1 MNAMDASRRSFLKRG
16 TKATAALMAGVWA
29 AGTSAT
35 ASAAMDG
42 MRFGL
47 VTYLWGRDWTLP
59 TLIRNCQRTGTMGVE
74 LRVEHDHQ
82 VDPSLSA
89 SRRAEVFHQF
99 QNSPV
104 ELVGFGTNAA
114 FHHPDEAQL
123 RAAIEQAKAYVVLSH
138 DCGGSGVKVKPDA
151 LPDGVPE
158 EQTIEQIG
166 TSLNELARFAA
177 NYGQEIRVEVHGSDT
192 QRLPI
197 IERIFDV
204 ADHPN
209 VGVCWN
215 CNGTDLEGQGL
226 EHNFGLVR
234 NRLAETT
241 HVREFNV
248 GDYPYPQLF
257 DLLTGINYDGWILME
272 ARTEPDNRVRAL
284 EAQRILFEQL
294 VANARGG

>member
-1 MNAMDASRRSFLKRG
+1 MDSFDASRRSFLKHG
-16 TKATAALMAGVWA
+16 TAAAAALMAGAWA
-29 AGTSAT
+29 PGGAR
-35 ASAAMDG
+35 AAAAADE

-47 VTYLWGRDWTLP
+47 VTYLWGRDWSLP
-59 TLIRNCQRTGTMGVE
+59 TLIRNCQRTGAMGVE
-74 LRVEHDHQ
+74 LRVEHAHG
-82 VDPSLSA
+82 VGPSLSE

-99 QNSPV
+99 ESSPV

-114 FHHPDEAQL
+114 FHHPDEAQV
-123 RAAIEQAKAYVVLSH
+123 RAAIEQAKEYVVLSH
-138 DCGGSGVKVKPDA
+138 DCGGSGVKVKPNA

-166 TSLNELARFAA
+166 TSLNELARFGAD
-177 NYGQEIRVEVHGSDT
+177 YGQEIRVEVHGSDT

-197 IERIFDV
+197 MERIFRV

-215 CNGTDLEGQGL
+215 CNDEDLAGQGL

-234 NRLAETT
+234 GRLSETI

-248 GDYPYPQLF
+248 GDYPYPRLF
-257 DLLTGINYDGWILME
+257 DLLAGINYDGWILME
-272 ARTEPDNRVRAL
+272 ARTEPDDRVRAL
-284 EAQRILFEQL
+284 EEQRILFDQMLAE
-294 VANARGG
+294 ARS

>member
-1 MNAMDASRRSFLKRG
+1 MDSFDPSRRSFLKQG
-16 TKATAALMAGVWA
+16 TAAAAALMAGAWAPGGSPAWA
-29 AGTSAT
+29 AA
-35 ASAAMDG
+35 DE

-47 VTYLWGRDWTLP
+47 VTYLWGRDWSLP
-59 TLIRNCQRTGTMGVE
+59 TLIRNCQRTGAMGVE
-74 LRVEHDHQ
+74 LRVEHAHG
-82 VDPSLSA
+82 VGPGLSE

-99 QNSPV
+99 ESSPV

-114 FHHPDEAQL
+114 FHYTDEAQVQE
-123 RAAIEQAKAYVVLSH
+123 AIDQAKEYVVLSH
-138 DCGGSGVKVKPDA
+138 DCGGSGVKVKPNA

-177 NYGQEIRVEVHGSDT
+177 DYGQEIRVEVHGSET

-197 IERIFDV
+197 MERIFRV

-215 CNGTDLEGQGL
+215 CNSEDLEGQGL

-234 NRLAETT
+234 NRLSETT

-248 GDYPYPQLF
+248 GDYPYPELF
-257 DLLTGINYDGWILME
+257 DLLAGVNYNGWILME
-272 ARTEPDNRVRAL
+272 ARTEPDDRVRAL
-284 EAQRILFEQL
+284 TEQRLLFEQM
-294 VANARGG
+294 VMEARG

>member
-1 MNAMDASRRSFLKRG
+1 MDSFDASRRSFLKHG
-16 TKATAALMAGVWA
+16 TAAAAALMAGAWA
-29 AGTSAT
+29 PG
-35 ASAAMDG
+35 ASRAAAAADE

-47 VTYLWGRDWTLP
+47 VTYLWGRDWSLP
-59 TLIRNCQRTGTMGVE
+59 TLIRNCQRTGATGVE
-74 LRVEHDHQ
+74 LRVEHAHG
-82 VDPSLSA
+82 VGPSLSE

-99 QNSPV
+99 ESSPV

-114 FHHPDEAQL
+114 FHHPDEAQVQ
-123 RAAIEQAKAYVVLSH
+123 AAIEQAKEYVVLSH
-138 DCGGSGVKVKPDA
+138 DCGGSGVKVKPNA

-166 TSLNELARFAA
+166 TSLNELARFGAD
-177 NYGQEIRVEVHGSDT
+177 YGQEIRVEVHGSET

-197 IERIFDV
+197 MERIFRV

-215 CNGTDLEGQGL
+215 CNDEDLGGQGL

-234 NRLAETT
+234 GRLSETT

-248 GDYPYPQLF
+248 GDYPYPKLF
-257 DLLTGINYDGWILME
+257 DLLSGINYDGWILME
-272 ARTEPDNRVRAL
+272 ARTEPDDRVRAL
-284 EAQRILFEQL
+284 EEQRILFDQMLAE
-294 VANARGG
+294 ARR